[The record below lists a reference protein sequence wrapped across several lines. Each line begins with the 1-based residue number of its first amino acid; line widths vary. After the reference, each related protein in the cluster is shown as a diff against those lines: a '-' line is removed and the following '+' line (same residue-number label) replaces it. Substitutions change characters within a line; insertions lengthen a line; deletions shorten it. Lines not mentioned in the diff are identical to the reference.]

1 MAPEVVYHRI
11 GFFAFRAV
19 VPYACQIASEN
30 LTDTIFDAFL
40 HETVDKFVH
49 SISMSHSASSI
60 EHFQSLGC
68 VSIIDIFER
77 GLMFCNASIPVPPV
91 REHFISTVGNRG
103 ISSIDDCGN
112 RIANSNIHISFGLST
127 YLTNLL
133 SLYGLMGNPMFAIVD
148 EFEFSLL
155 TTPSK
160 FTFNPAFELERECN
174 LLTFDFVILTFNNID
189 ELELASISIFP
200 IAWRLDLSNMRWKCS
215 FSLLLQQSKEGFPS
229 IGVFSDDLLCGS
241 TPDPTFELVI
251 EILGLPVNLALEKA
265 LPTPVIKLV
274 PERSTT
280 CSSIYYDFRM
290 LEYDFE
296 CIASVHSNITSMLGS
311 MQMFVGEMGESNLSE
326 GGPYPAPKEA
336 GFRPQKRLIN
346 SF

>member
-1 MAPEVVYHRI
+1 MAPEVVYHHI
-11 GFFAFRAV
+11 GLFAFRAV

-30 LTDTIFDAFL
+30 LTDTMFDAFL

-60 EHFQSLGC
+60 EHFQTLGC

-91 REHFISTVGNRG
+91 GEHFIPTIGNRG

-112 RIANSNIHISFGLST
+112 RIANSNIHIGFGVST
-127 YLTNLL
+127 YLINLL
-133 SLYGLMGNPMFAIVD
+133 SLYGLMGNPMFAVVD
-148 EFEFSLL
+148 EFKFSLL
-155 TTPSK
+155 TAPSGL
-160 FTFNPAFELERECN
+160 TFNSAFELERECN
-174 LLTFDFVILTFNNID
+174 LPTFDFVILTFNNID

-200 IAWRLDLSNMRWKCS
+200 IAWRLDLSDMGWKCS
-215 FSLLLQQSKEGFPS
+215 FSFLLQQNKEGFPS
-229 IGVFSDDLLCGS
+229 IEVFSNDLLCGS

-251 EILGLPVNLALEKA
+251 EVLGLPVNLTFEKA

-274 PERSTT
+274 PERSTAYGF
-280 CSSIYYDFRM
+280 IYYDFGM

-296 CIASVHSNITSMLGS
+296 CVASVHSNITSMLGN
-311 MQMFVGEMGESNLSE
+311 M
-326 GGPYPAPKEA
+326 
-336 GFRPQKRLIN
+336 
-346 SF
+346 